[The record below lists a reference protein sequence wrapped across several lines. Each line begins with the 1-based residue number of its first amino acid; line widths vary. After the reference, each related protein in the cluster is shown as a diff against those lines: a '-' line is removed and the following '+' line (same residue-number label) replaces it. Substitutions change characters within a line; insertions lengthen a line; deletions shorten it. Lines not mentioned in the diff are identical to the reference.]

1 MLDLQMVKKKWAVLK
16 DLFRFK
22 SLSTGI
28 LIAMG
33 TGLLIPAAIGIIL
46 LDYLRQDKTSND
58 IEFYLNDRITLLAN
72 SLALPVW
79 NYDLNLSNE
88 IAQASLQDQQV
99 VRITISDTNNNPILN
114 LEHAERSIGRPHT
127 ASKKLLLKN
136 ELAGFVTV
144 VVDDGLMKRKSQQD
158 QLAYTYILFGQFALT
173 LIFIMVALHLRVL
186 KPLTAL
192 TAFSNQLADGNFD
205 YTVGWQRS
213 DEIGHLA
220 TQLDQMRRDLQAAFS
235 EQQAILDNVPA
246 GVIFIRDGIIQQA
259 NRYAETIFGYEQGD
273 LCGLRPSELYTSK
286 DQFIAIRDRARSTIA
301 TFQSRYAEELL
312 LKRLN
317 GTEFWARI
325 SGCGLDPLNLQA
337 GSIWV
342 FEDISER
349 KAAESEINHLAF
361 YDPLTQLPNRR
372 LLLDRLKQALN
383 SSSRSKKCGALLF
396 IDLDDFKT
404 LNDTFGHETGDNL
417 LQQVANRLTMCVRQD
432 DTVARLGG
440 DEFVILLEDLNKE
453 IPEAA
458 AQAKHISEK
467 IHFALNQT
475 YLINN
480 HQRYST
486 PSIGVTLFMDHSE
499 NIEELLKRADMAM
512 YEAKTAGRNTIR
524 FFDQK
529 MQDMLINRTV
539 MEDGLRQAIIKE
551 EFQLYYQPQI
561 ISTGKWIG
569 VEALIRWIH
578 PHQGLIS
585 PAAFIPLA
593 EESGLILPLGNWVLN
608 TACKQMAIWAYD
620 KAMANLSI
628 AVNVSACQFHQPNFV
643 QEVLTIIEQTGANP
657 SRLKLELTESM
668 LVNDIEDIIKKMTL
682 LKAHGIG
689 FSLDDFGTG
698 YSSLSYLKRL
708 PLDQLKIDQ
717 SFVRNILTDVNDAAI
732 AKMVVALG
740 LSLNLN
746 VIAEGVELEAQRD
759 YLDRLGC
766 NAYQGYL
773 FSKPLPLRELEAL
786 CNSKT
791 AHNNTFSY
799 NAK

>member
-1 MLDLQMVKKKWAVLK
+1 
-16 DLFRFK
+16 
-22 SLSTGI
+22 
-28 LIAMG
+28 
-33 TGLLIPAAIGIIL
+33 
-46 LDYLRQDKTSND
+46 
-58 IEFYLNDRITLLAN
+58 
-72 SLALPVW
+72 
-79 NYDLNLSNE
+79 
-88 IAQASLQDQQV
+88 
-99 VRITISDTNNNPILN
+99 
-114 LEHAERSIGRPHT
+114 
-127 ASKKLLLKN
+127 
-136 ELAGFVTV
+136 
-144 VVDDGLMKRKSQQD
+144 
-158 QLAYTYILFGQFALT
+158 
-173 LIFIMVALHLRVL
+173 
-186 KPLTAL
+186 
-192 TAFSNQLADGNFD
+192 
-205 YTVGWQRS
+205 
-213 DEIGHLA
+213 
-220 TQLDQMRRDLQAAFS
+220 
-235 EQQAILDNVPA
+235 
-246 GVIFIRDGIIQQA
+246 
-259 NRYAETIFGYEQGD
+259 
-273 LCGLRPSELYTSK
+273 
-286 DQFIAIRDRARSTIA
+286 
-301 TFQSRYAEELL
+301 LL

-786 CNSKT
+786 CNIKT
-791 AHNNTFSY
+791 AHNN
-799 NAK
+799 

>member
-1 MLDLQMVKKKWAVLK
+1 
-16 DLFRFK
+16 
-22 SLSTGI
+22 
-28 LIAMG
+28 
-33 TGLLIPAAIGIIL
+33 
-46 LDYLRQDKTSND
+46 
-58 IEFYLNDRITLLAN
+58 
-72 SLALPVW
+72 
-79 NYDLNLSNE
+79 
-88 IAQASLQDQQV
+88 
-99 VRITISDTNNNPILN
+99 
-114 LEHAERSIGRPHT
+114 
-127 ASKKLLLKN
+127 LLLKN

-273 LCGLRPSELYTSK
+273 LCGLRPSELYISK
-286 DQFIAIRDRARSTIA
+286 DQFIAIRDRARSAIA

-791 AHNNTFSY
+791 AHNN
-799 NAK
+799 

>member
-273 LCGLRPSELYTSK
+273 LCGLRPSELYISK
-286 DQFIAIRDRARSTIA
+286 DQFIAIRDRARSAIA

-383 SSSRSKKCGALLF
+383 SSSRNKKCGALLF

-458 AQAKHISEK
+458 AQAKDISEK
-467 IHFALNQT
+467 IHFSLNQM
-475 YLINN
+475 YLING

-551 EFQLYYQPQI
+551 EFQLYYQP
-561 ISTGKWIG
+561 
-569 VEALIRWIH
+569 
-578 PHQGLIS
+578 
-585 PAAFIPLA
+585 
-593 EESGLILPLGNWVLN
+593 
-608 TACKQMAIWAYD
+608 
-620 KAMANLSI
+620 
-628 AVNVSACQFHQPNFV
+628 
-643 QEVLTIIEQTGANP
+643 
-657 SRLKLELTESM
+657 
-668 LVNDIEDIIKKMTL
+668 
-682 LKAHGIG
+682 
-689 FSLDDFGTG
+689 
-698 YSSLSYLKRL
+698 
-708 PLDQLKIDQ
+708 
-717 SFVRNILTDVNDAAI
+717 
-732 AKMVVALG
+732 
-740 LSLNLN
+740 
-746 VIAEGVELEAQRD
+746 
-759 YLDRLGC
+759 
-766 NAYQGYL
+766 
-773 FSKPLPLRELEAL
+773 
-786 CNSKT
+786 
-791 AHNNTFSY
+791 
-799 NAK
+799 

>member
-1 MLDLQMVKKKWAVLK
+1 
-16 DLFRFK
+16 
-22 SLSTGI
+22 
-28 LIAMG
+28 
-33 TGLLIPAAIGIIL
+33 
-46 LDYLRQDKTSND
+46 
-58 IEFYLNDRITLLAN
+58 
-72 SLALPVW
+72 
-79 NYDLNLSNE
+79 
-88 IAQASLQDQQV
+88 
-99 VRITISDTNNNPILN
+99 
-114 LEHAERSIGRPHT
+114 
-127 ASKKLLLKN
+127 LLLKN

-273 LCGLRPSELYTSK
+273 LCGLRPSELYISK
-286 DQFIAIRDRARSTIA
+286 DQFIAIRDRARSAIA

-383 SSSRSKKCGALLF
+383 SSSRNKKCGALLF

-458 AQAKHISEK
+458 AQAKDISEK
-467 IHFALNQT
+467 IHFSLNQM
-475 YLINN
+475 YLING

-786 CNSKT
+786 CNIKT
-791 AHNNTFSY
+791 AHNN
-799 NAK
+799 